1 MTDDGDARG
10 EALAGARR
18 VYDRQVATLEN
29 IDDKAMRTTRTAV
42 LILGFIAGA
51 LTAAGPDS
59 VSDLSIVPTIIGS
72 FGTLAVSGSAFMGV
86 GIYTVT
92 EYPVEIREGD
102 LRSAGRAP
110 RSAWLD
116 GAIGRLDDAS
126 TSIQAEIERN
136 AEYLEV
142 AQLLLI
148 TGSSSLLY
156 ATAVTV
162 AARSFGVSPGEQT
175 AAVVIGATLMAVVLW
190 GRVKLRDRKSRS
202 R

>member
-1 MTDDGDARG
+1 MADDGDARS

-18 VYDRQVATLEN
+18 VYDRQVTTLEN

-51 LTAAGPDS
+51 LTAAGPGS
-59 VSDLSIVPTIIGS
+59 VSSLSVVPTIIGS
-72 FGTLAVSGSAFMGV
+72 FGTVTVFGSAFVGV

-102 LRSAGRAP
+102 LRAAGRAP
-110 RSAWLD
+110 RDAWID
-116 GAIGRLDDAS
+116 GAIGQLDGAS
-126 TSIQAEIERN
+126 TSIQAEIEQN
-136 AEYLEV
+136 AEFLEV

-148 TGSSSLLY
+148 VGSLCLLY

-162 AARSFGVSPGEQT
+162 VARSFGISPAEQSVSFT
-175 AAVVIGATLMAVVLW
+175 AVGILSTIAFWGKNQVS
-190 GRVKLRDRKSRS
+190 GRVI
-202 R
+202 

>member
-1 MTDDGDARG
+1 MADDGDARS

-51 LTAAGPDS
+51 LTAAGPAS
-59 VSDLSIVPTIIGS
+59 VSDLSLVPAIIGS
-72 FGTLAVSGSAFMGV
+72 FGTVAVFGSAFVGV

-110 RSAWLD
+110 RDAWLD

-126 TSIQAEIERN
+126 TSIQAEIEQN

-148 TGSSSLLY
+148 AGSLCLLY

-162 AARSFGVSPGEQT
+162 VARSFGVSPTEQS
-175 AAVVIGATLMAVVLW
+175 AAFAAGVVLLTVAVW
-190 GRVKLRDRKSRS
+190 GRVKWRDGQPRDG
-202 R
+202 

>member
-1 MTDDGDARG
+1 MADDGDARD

-72 FGTLAVSGSAFMGV
+72 FGTLTVFGSAFVGV

-102 LRSAGRAP
+102 LRAAGRAP
-110 RSAWLD
+110 RDAWLD
-116 GAIGRLDDAS
+116 GAIGRLDGAS
-126 TSIQAEIERN
+126 TSVQAEIEQN
-136 AEYLEV
+136 AEFLEV

-148 TGSSSLLY
+148 VGSLCLLY

-162 AARSFGVSPGEQT
+162 IARSFGISPAEQSISF
-175 AAVVIGATLMAVVLW
+175 AAVGILSVIVLW
-190 GRVKLRDRKSRS
+190 GKSQVAGQVI
-202 R
+202 